1 MTNQK
6 NPALITPQDQ
16 LSQGLSATLSAPRS
30 YKIQGA
36 APSSLEEENQYQS
49 ASTFMASIAQEAM
62 EWKNSLDEEHLPAIV
77 AILYGGI
84 QIKVH
89 SLSKVSFHGI
99 RIEGE
104 LNGSPCAI
112 LAHQSTLQMICHA
125 VKIVQAAEPP
135 RPIGFIWDDQEIS
148 V

>member
-1 MTNQK
+1 MNK
-6 NPALITPQDQ
+6 NNSPALITPQDQ
-16 LSQGLSATLSAPRS
+16 LSQGLSTTIKAPRA
-30 YKIQGA
+30 YKTPDTK
-36 APSSLEEENQYQS
+36 PSTLEEENQYQS

-62 EWKNSLDEEHLPAIV
+62 EWKNSLDEGHTPAII

-84 QIKVH
+84 QIKVN

-112 LAHQSTLQMICHA
+112 LAHQSTVQMLCHA
-125 VKIVQAAEPP
+125 VKQSKEAEPA
-135 RPIGFIWDDQEIS
+135 RPIGFIWDDQE
-148 V
+148 VNV